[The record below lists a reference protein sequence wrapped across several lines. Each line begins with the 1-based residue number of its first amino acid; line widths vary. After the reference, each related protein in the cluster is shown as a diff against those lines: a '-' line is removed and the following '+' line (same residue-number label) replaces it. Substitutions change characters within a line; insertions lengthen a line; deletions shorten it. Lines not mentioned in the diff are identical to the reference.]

1 MNDVLLGVIAI
12 SVLTMAVIQ
21 VAAIVF
27 AARAARRLDAL
38 VTRVE
43 QDLKPILSNVRAVT
57 HDAARTTALA
67 AATVERADQVVQEA
81 ARKVEQS
88 LAALPGLIES
98 AREGFNVLGGI
109 KAIVSAFRD
118 MRGSSIAPRRRPP
131 VAEEE
136 DALFIG

>member
-1 MNDVLLGVIAI
+1 MTDVMLGVIAV

-27 AARAARRLDAL
+27 ATRAARRLDAL

-43 QDLKPILSNVRAVT
+43 QDLRPILANVRAVT
-57 HDAARTTALA
+57 HDAAKTTALA
-67 AATVERADQVVQEA
+67 AATVERADQVIQEA

-88 LAALPGLIES
+88 LAALPGLIDS
-98 AREGFNVLGGI
+98 AREGFNILGGI
-109 KAIVSAFRD
+109 RAIMAAFKD
-118 MRGSSIAPRRRPP
+118 VRGGSPRRRPP